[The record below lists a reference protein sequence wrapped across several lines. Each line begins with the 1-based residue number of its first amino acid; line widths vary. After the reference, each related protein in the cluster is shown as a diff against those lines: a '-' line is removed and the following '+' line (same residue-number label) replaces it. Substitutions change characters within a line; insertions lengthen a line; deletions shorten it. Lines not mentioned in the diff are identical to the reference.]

1 MAVHQIRVAG
11 FGGQGVIMAGM
22 IIGRACSL
30 YDGKE
35 ASLSQSFGPEARG
48 SACSAQVIL
57 SDERILYPY
66 VTRADVL
73 VAMSQEAFEKFYENL
88 SAGGT
93 LIVEDDLVKPHDL
106 PEGVSVHGIPSTR
119 FAEEIGRK
127 LVSNIVMVGFFTAV
141 TKLISEEAA
150 RKAVKDLVPRGTE
163 DLNMMAFDRGYQFGV
178 KSLAGSPAGA

>member
-1 MAVHQIRVAG
+1 MALHQIRVAG

-57 SDERILYPY
+57 SDAKILYPY
-66 VTRADVL
+66 VTRADIL
-73 VAMSQEAFEKFYENL
+73 VAMSQEAFEKFATNL
-88 SAGGT
+88 DSDAT
-93 LIVEDDLVKPHDL
+93 VLIEQELVKAHDL
-106 PEGVSVHGIPSTR
+106 PEGVAVHSIPSTR
-119 FAEEIGRK
+119 LAEEIGRR

-141 TKLISEEAA
+141 TGLISEASA
-150 RKAVKDLVPRGTE
+150 RRAVKDLVPRGTE
-163 DLNMMAFDRGYQFGV
+163 DLNLIAFDHGHEYGL
-178 KSLAGSPAGA
+178 KSLSGSTT